1 MISTFEKQKLF
12 IHRGGEARIIVRV
25 PQCQPLEQKNAQN
38 MNINVQGNFDSA
50 TRGGSEATDT

>member
-38 MNINVQGNFDSA
+38 MNM
-50 TRGGSEATDT
+50 